1 MFCLDY
7 KNRKEVEKDGFRCKG
22 IWSIKK
28 QNGEAGESAS
38 QGTGRSKEEGIF
50 QESRKGKEVIYYTSD
65 LHFGYQNKFEGRN
78 LDTDKSIIR
87 NWNNRVTNGDTV
99 YILGDIGKE
108 GKNEE
113 NEYLCQCLSV
123 LKGRKVLIQGNH
135 DKLQDLRIRQQ
146 FSETYSYKEVVDVVE
161 KKTYKVVLCHYPIMF
176 WNGQH
181 RGNIHLYGHLH
192 CTDEEKMFQKL
203 LENVNNFFREEGTKG
218 RKDCPEAK
226 AYNVGC
232 MNWNYFPITLKEIL
246 ERNRL

>member
-1 MFCLDY
+1 M
-7 KNRKEVEKDGFRCKG
+7 
-22 IWSIKK
+22 
-28 QNGEAGESAS
+28 
-38 QGTGRSKEEGIF
+38 
-50 QESRKGKEVIYYTSD
+50 IYYTSN
-65 LHFGYQNKFEGRN
+65 LHFGCQNKFEGRN

-146 FSETYSYKEVVDVVE
+146 FSETYSYKEVVDVVG

-192 CTDEEKMFQKL
+192 CTDEEKVFQKQ

-232 MNWNYFPITLKEIL
+232 LNWNYFPITLKEIL
-246 ERNRL
+246 ERRDHDISK